1 MELPSL
7 FLVRTLSSVSR
18 FHHHLLLVKIPRDSI
33 ITDRDPGER
42 SISPVLAGQWQRLI
56 LINLNK
62 TKLCLSPVNLPSRVK
77 RCLTRPRDTWHVTRD
92 TWQSLAALQFTILYW
107 LRFLADRQLNGQTW
121 PDLTWVDQTKFVC
134 KFSNYCPAPAGQA
147 GTGWAPPS

>member
-77 RCLTRPRDTWHVTRD
+77 RCLTRPRDTWHVTVVSGI
-92 TWQSLAALQFTILYW
+92 TIHHSL
-107 LRFLADRQLNGQTW
+107 LAEISSRPPAKWTDLTW

-147 GTGWAPPS
+147 GPGWAPPS